1 VINPNIYYLG
11 IIVLAAIA
19 LGGTYLHILPDSS
32 AFVAIVSFLIGHG
45 VTAVATQN
53 VLIEERRKA
62 QSQQSSQS

>member
-19 LGGTYLHILPDSS
+19 LSGTYLHILPDSS

-53 VLIEERRKA
+53 VLIEERKK
-62 QSQQSSQS
+62 SQQSSQS